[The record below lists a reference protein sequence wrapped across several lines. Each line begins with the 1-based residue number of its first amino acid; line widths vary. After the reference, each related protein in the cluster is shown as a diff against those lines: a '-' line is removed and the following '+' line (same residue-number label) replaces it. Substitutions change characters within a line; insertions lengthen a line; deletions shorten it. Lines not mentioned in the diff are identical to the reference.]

1 MMKHTL
7 VFAFACV
14 TFSAIAQDSTMPA
27 SRPVEL
33 FTSERAIN
41 ANTPGTIGKGR
52 MAFRVAHNFG
62 DIAGKNGGIKKF
74 WGLDASSD
82 IRIGFDFGIGEKFDL
97 IVGRAK
103 GGSLVQQLWEFAIK
117 YQLLQQMEN
126 GSGSPIAAT
135 LYTNMVISSQPEN
148 ALPNLENSYEDFG
161 DRVSNLF
168 QLILA
173 RKFGG
178 VTVSVLPTYLTRG
191 YALPYDEKNYFALG
205 WALRVPVIPRK
216 FNILVDY
223 FHVFRDDAVKRAFY
237 ENIQRRFYD
246 PLGIG
251 FEYITP
257 GHVFRMNFT
266 NSTDILP
273 NRFIPN
279 TFTSWS
285 KGQYRWGFTISRN
298 FRLWR

>member
-1 MMKHTL
+1 MMKNTL
-7 VFAFACV
+7 LLPAIL
-14 TFSAIAQDSTMPA
+14 FSLTLFSQDSANRA
-27 SRPVEL
+27 SGPVEL

-62 DIAGKNGGIKKF
+62 DIAGKNGGIEKF
-74 WGLDASSD
+74 WGLDATSD
-82 IRIGFDFGIGEKFDL
+82 IRIGVDIGVGEKLDL
-97 IVGRAK
+97 VVGRSK
-103 GGSLVQQLWEFAIK
+103 GGSIVQQLWEFGVK
-117 YQLLQQMEN
+117 YQLLQQLQD
-126 GSGSPIAAT
+126 GSGSPVALT
-135 LYTNMVISSQPEN
+135 FYTNMVISSQPEN
-148 ALPNLENSYEDFG
+148 PLLNMENSFRDFG

-178 VTVSVLPTYLTRG
+178 VTIAVLPTYLTRG
-191 YALPYDEKNYFALG
+191 YAVSYDEKNYFALG
-205 WALRVPVIPRK
+205 GALRVPVITGRM
-216 FNILVDY
+216 NVLVDY
-223 FHVFRDDAVKRAFY
+223 FHTFRNDEVKRAYY
-237 ENIQRRFYD
+237 ENVQRRFYD

-251 FEYITP
+251 FEYITS

-273 NRFIPN
+273 NRFIPH

-285 KGQYRWGFTISRN
+285 KGQYRWGFTISRY